1 MADYNLLSKGL
12 HFLALGQPM
21 IAQAA
26 LDIEFATFGRK
37 LSDVTTGHH
46 VFVMGLARAGT
57 TILTRSLHNMS
68 QLGSLTYRDMPFVL
82 APNCWSKVSTISS
95 KKMTE
100 RERIHGDGIYVDYDS
115 PEALE
120 EVFWRISVGEDYIKK
135 FTLTPHSVPSELIEK
150 YRKYVSTILYRY
162 GKNRYL
168 SKNNNN
174 ILRIGSIVEAFP
186 NSFILVPFRKPLQ
199 QSASL
204 LNQHLKLLE
213 LQQRDPFIERYMN
226 WLGHH
231 EFGKGHKSF
240 DLTEKRGNYQDLQ
253 SIEYW
258 LDHWLMTYSYLLDSY
273 NEFNRHMIF
282 ICYERLCDNSQNIW
296 ESLLEQLS
304 IENIQR
310 RPEFRIGKTTTLN
323 GIDHSQLVAAEN
335 VYNNLCSLC

>member
-1 MADYNLLSKGL
+1 MTDYNLLSKGL

-57 TILTRSLHNMS
+57 TILTRSLHNTG

-82 APNCWSKVSTISS
+82 APNCWSKVSKVSS
-95 KKMTE
+95 KTMDE
-100 RERIHGDGIYVDYDS
+100 RERIHGDGIYVGYDS
-115 PEALE
+115 PEAFD
-120 EVFWRISVGEDYIKK
+120 EVFWRISAGGDYIKK
-135 FTLTPHSVPSELIEK
+135 FTLTPHRSDFDLIEK
-150 YRKYVSTILYRY
+150 YRKYVAAILYRY

-174 ILRIGSIVEAFP
+174 ILRIGSIVESFP
-186 NSFILVPFRKPLQ
+186 NSFFLVPFRNPLQ
-199 QSASL
+199 QSTSL

-213 LQQRDPFIERYMN
+213 LQQRDPFIERYMR

-240 DLTEKRGNYQDLQ
+240 NLTDKRGNYQDTQ

-296 ESLLEQLS
+296 ESLLEQLG

-310 RPEFRIGKTTTLN
+310 QPEFRLGRSTTLN

>member
-57 TILTRSLHNMS
+57 TILTRSLHNTG

-82 APNCWSKVSTISS
+82 APNCWSKVSKVSS
-95 KKMTE
+95 KTMDE
-100 RERIHGDGIYVDYDS
+100 RERIHGDGIYVGYDS
-115 PEALE
+115 PEAFD
-120 EVFWRISVGEDYIKK
+120 EVFWRISAGGDYIKK
-135 FTLTPHSVPSELIEK
+135 FTLTPHRSDFDLIEK
-150 YRKYVSTILYRY
+150 YRKYVAAILYRY

-174 ILRIGSIVEAFP
+174 ILRIGSIVESFP
-186 NSFILVPFRKPLQ
+186 NSFFLVPFRNPLQ
-199 QSASL
+199 QSTSL

-213 LQQRDPFIERYMN
+213 LQQRDPFIERYMR

-240 DLTEKRGNYQDLQ
+240 NLTDKRGNYQDTQ

-296 ESLLEQLS
+296 ESLLEQLG

-310 RPEFRIGKTTTLN
+310 QPEFRLGRSTTLN